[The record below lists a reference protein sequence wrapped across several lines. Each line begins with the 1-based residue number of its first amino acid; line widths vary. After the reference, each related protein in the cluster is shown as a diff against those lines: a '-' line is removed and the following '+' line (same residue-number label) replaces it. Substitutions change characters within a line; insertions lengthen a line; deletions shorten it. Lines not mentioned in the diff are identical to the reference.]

1 MTSVQVYRM
10 GDFVK
15 VMLDGFTNTLH
26 PSIIDIIQKLSKN
39 VGAPDYVKTPKFEA
53 RIQKKTDDL
62 PDPWIPIAKPP
73 KSNKSKIE
81 ETVDIIKINLNKL
94 TEKSFDAQTDCIIKS
109 ITSIRS
115 VSKFDDIDNTMT
127 MLGELIYEISSS
139 NLFYSKIY
147 AKLFNELVIKFPFMV
162 GILQNSIAKS
172 TKDLFGTFDYVN
184 LDTDYD
190 KFCDFNKSNE
200 KRKSTVLFYIHLVK
214 LRVISITPII
224 NMLVVIQTRM
234 SELINSKD
242 NVRLIDEMSEISFI
256 LITNLY
262 NYIKTNNHTINDN
275 VLIDPQ
281 KCPSIKVHEQSNSI
295 IDDCVAYITDISN
308 TNNKVVMGLSNKSKF
323 KHMDMLANIAVKQ

>member
-10 GDFVK
+10 GDFEK

-39 VGAPDYVKTPKFEA
+39 VGAPDYIKTPKFEA
-53 RIQKKTDDL
+53 RIQKKIDDSHET
-62 PDPWIPIAKPP
+62 WIPITKPP
-73 KSNKSKIE
+73 KSNKSKID
-81 ETVDIIKINLNKL
+81 ETVDVIKINLNKL

-109 ITSIRS
+109 ITSIRL
-115 VSKFDDIDNTMT
+115 VSTFDDIDNTMT
-127 MLGELIYEISSS
+127 MISDLIYDIASS

-147 AKLFNELVIKFPFMV
+147 AKLFNELVLKFPFMLLP
-162 GILQNSIAKS
+162 LQNSISKS
-172 TKDLFGTFDYVN
+172 TQDLFDNFNYAN

-190 KFCDFNKSNE
+190 KFCEFNKTNE
-200 KRKSTVLFYIHLVK
+200 KRKSTVLFYSHLVK
-214 LRVISITPII
+214 LHVISITPII
-224 NMLVVIQTRM
+224 NILATIQTRM

-242 NVRLIDEMSEISFI
+242 NVRLIDEMTEISFI

-275 VLIDPQ
+275 VLIYQ
-281 KCPSIKVHEQSNSI
+281 SNCTSIQVHEQSNRI

-308 TNNKVVMGLSNKSKF
+308 TNNKVVTGLSNKAKF
-323 KHMDMLANIAVKQ
+323 RHMDMLANIAIKP